1 MIIRCSSFQVLN
13 YVRAAVKNLNQTQVL
28 KQFEGLINPQSSRI
42 YCIYGSQ
49 NSQQIYD
56 VTIINGI
63 PIFYRQYK
71 NCFGQLGK
79 SSQIKQYRNQ
89 LNVFSTLTFYHLKI
103 FCSLRLR
110 ITSDSTEWIGNY
122 IILKQF
128 GSIPKI
134 QYQEFLIEL

>member
-13 YVRAAVKNLNQTQVL
+13 KVRAAVKNLNYKTQVL
-28 KQFEGLINPQSSRI
+28 KYFEGLIHPQSSRI
-42 YCIYGSQ
+42 YCIYRGEISL
-49 NSQQIYD
+49 QIYD
-56 VTIINGI
+56 VIIINGI

-79 SSQIKQYRNQ
+79 SSRIKQYRNQ
-89 LNVFSTLTFYHLKI
+89 LNEFSTLTFYHLKI
-103 FCSLRLR
+103 FCCLRLR

-122 IILKQF
+122 IFLKQF

-134 QYQEFLIEL
+134 